1 MFASGHLKRTNSND
15 TEFSWIYDC
24 GSASAG
30 QLGIG
35 AVNRLAAHLGGPKT
49 RIDLLV
55 ISHFDHDHI
64 SGIPHLLSTFDVKR
78 ILIPLV
84 PLWARLLVAS
94 QLGLSIT
101 QEEQSLILDP
111 VGTLSALPEGNRS
124 EERRVGKECVSPCKS
139 RWSPYH

>member
-1 MFASGHLKRTNSND
+1 MGIDVDLLFHPVGQGMFASGHLKRTNSND

-30 QLGIG
+30 QLEIG
-35 AVNRLAAHLGGPKT
+35 AVNRLAAHLGGPKP

-78 ILIPLV
+78 IL
-84 PLWARLLVAS
+84 
-94 QLGLSIT
+94 
-101 QEEQSLILDP
+101 
-111 VGTLSALPEGNRS
+111 RS
-124 EERRVGKECVSPCKS
+124 EEHTSELQSLMR
-139 RWSPYH
+139 

>member
-1 MFASGHLKRTNSND
+1 MA
-15 TEFSWIYDC
+15 
-24 GSASAG
+24 A
-30 QLGIG
+30 QL
-35 AVNRLAAHLGGPKT
+35 VGPSP

-55 ISHFDHDHI
+55 LSHFDHDHI
-64 SGIPHLLSTFDVKR
+64 SGIPHRLSTCDVKR

-111 VGTLSALPEGNRS
+111 VGTLSALPEGNAPDEIAIVSQTTGGDERS
-124 EERRVGKECVSPCKS
+124 PDRKS
-139 RWSPYH
+139 TRLNSSH